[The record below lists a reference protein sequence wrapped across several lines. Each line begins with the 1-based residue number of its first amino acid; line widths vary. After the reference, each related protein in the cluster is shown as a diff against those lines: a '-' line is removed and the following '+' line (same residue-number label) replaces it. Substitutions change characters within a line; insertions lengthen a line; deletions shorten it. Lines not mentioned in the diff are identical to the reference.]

1 VVGEPPPLRDVEDLR
16 LPPGPGGCSLRHLL
30 HELAAR
36 NVGRVLF
43 EGGATVARQLLEQDL
58 VDEFHRFV
66 TFKPAGGEILQL
78 ELSGLP
84 RTRVRVAFD
93 EGTWEVLTR

>member
-1 VVGEPPPLRDVEDLR
+1 M
-16 LPPGPGGCSLRHLL
+16 RHLL

-43 EGGATVARQLLEQDL
+43 EGGVKVARQLLEQDL

-66 TFKPAGGEILQL
+66 AFEPAGGAV
-78 ELSGLP
+78 LSLDLDGLP
-84 RTRVRVAFD
+84 RTRTRLRFPT
-93 EGTWEVLTR
+93 GIWEVLTR